1 MSNSDSTRRSLR
13 TGIDGILGVLAA
25 LGAVLLVPGIE
36 DVFVEIGLGGKLS
49 LFGVI
54 VLAFTVFFTKLKNAL
69 EDADKIPA
77 LLKAPASDG
86 AIPVPDPEADESADE
101 FAEEVPALDGDE
113 IENFEAE

>member
-36 DVFVEIGLGGKLS
+36 EVFAEIGLGGKLS
-49 LFGVI
+49 LFGAI

-86 AIPVPDPEADESADE
+86 ANPVPDPVENGDE